1 MKKRIFHLV
10 HASARHNALEA
21 VRAAPDG
28 YAVVVQERV
37 RSLDQNAKLHAL
49 CTDIAAS
56 GLTWCGKRRD
66 ASEWKSLLV
75 SGHSVA
81 TSYEPEVVQGLE
93 GELVN
98 IRESTATM
106 SRARAA
112 SLIEYIQ
119 AFCAANDVTV
129 QEYD

>member
-1 MKKRIFHLV
+1 MNKRVFHLV
-10 HASARHNALEA
+10 HPTARHNAIAA
-21 VRAAPDG
+21 VRSAPDG
-28 YAVVVQERV
+28 YGVIVQERV

-56 GLTWCGKRRD
+56 GLTWCGKKRD
-66 ASEWKSLLV
+66 ASEWKVLLV

-81 TSYEPEVVQGLE
+81 TNYTPEVVPGIE
-93 GELVN
+93 GEMVN

-129 QEYD
+129 QEHY